1 MTYLAKIC
9 RTTHIAMNIR
19 AKPPIIPK
27 RVGSTYDPTD
37 ISRDFESA
45 SKNEIKFLCLNN
57 VNERNLYQN
66 IGLIRAQ
73 VTLIEIRNSHLI
85 E

>member
-1 MTYLAKIC
+1 MSYVFTNYRMLYVMTYLAKIC
-9 RTTHIAMNIR
+9 RTTHIAINIR

-45 SKNEIKFLCLNN
+45 SKNEINF
-57 VNERNLYQN
+57 
-66 IGLIRAQ
+66 
-73 VTLIEIRNSHLI
+73 
-85 E
+85 

>member
-9 RTTHIAMNIR
+9 KTTHIAMNIR
-19 AKPPIIPK
+19 ARPPIIPK

-45 SKNEIKFLCLNN
+45 SKKK
-57 VNERNLYQN
+57 
-66 IGLIRAQ
+66 
-73 VTLIEIRNSHLI
+73 
-85 E
+85 

>member
-45 SKNEIKFLCLNN
+45 SKNEINFWCLNK
-57 VNERNLYQN
+57 VNKSNLCQN
-66 IGLIRAQ
+66 IGLNRAIMEFR
-73 VTLIEIRNSHLI
+73 LYN
-85 E
+85 

>member
-45 SKNEIKFLCLNN
+45 SKNEINC
-57 VNERNLYQN
+57 
-66 IGLIRAQ
+66 
-73 VTLIEIRNSHLI
+73 
-85 E
+85 